1 MLDIDEE
8 EEANADIVQ
17 EKKRMG
23 EESEDQ
29 FKLEVANLF
38 GKVFQSHKEKSLSLF
53 EYLFKNHITP
63 CLSSSILINIE
74 YAIFLI
80 VDAIE
85 HLG

>member
-8 EEANADIVQ
+8 EEADDDIVQ

-38 GKVFQSHKEKSLSLF
+38 GKVF
-53 EYLFKNHITP
+53 
-63 CLSSSILINIE
+63 
-74 YAIFLI
+74 
-80 VDAIE
+80 
-85 HLG
+85 